1 MKKCSYIIYLFL
13 LLASAAYSYP
23 FVVPYFDEEFFLYP
37 FLNYDQN
44 IEWKRS
50 REGKLYD
57 GGFVQTSHGSLTTW
71 MLLRSEEAVINT
83 DIGEEFTFRFRYRT
97 HYNRHLS
104 YDEQTAS
111 AGLGYRINPNFSL
124 TAETELS
131 SEKSEIDLKP
141 GILFT
146 FQTVYAHIGLS
157 FDEFMFDKKNVGD
170 GLNRTVPVTFTSD
183 IKFDFSRL
191 YFFIS
196 GKYGTGS
203 DRKWNAGPY
212 AEVLEHKNH
221 IRNLYARIEYD
232 LTDNIRLYQESY
244 FDDFYDAKRL
254 KPIATWDSIPPDT
267 TLNTPARWG
276 WVNHEQDISEYDFKA
291 KIFNIRFGVIWALNE
306 KNSLEPGISYARTKH
321 EFELVDGQALDNG
334 HAKSYTID
342 YRAVLPYIIYK
353 YRIHT
358 KFTAEASYMGCYTV
372 NEGENNLYYLK
383 RGENYTGTKIF

>member
-1 MKKCSYIIYLFL
+1 MKKSRSANTDL
-13 LLASAAYSYP
+13 LTCLTAEIFAFYP

-83 DIGEEFTFRFRYRT
+83 DIGDEFTFRFRYRT

-146 FQTVYAHIGLS
+146 FQTVYAHLGVS
-157 FDEFMFDKKNVGD
+157 FDDFMFDKKNVGD

-232 LTDNIRLYQESY
+232 FSGRLKLFSENY
-244 FDDFYDAKRL
+244 FDGFYDEKTM
-254 KPIATWDSIPPDT
+254 KDS
-267 TLNTPARWG
+267 TL
-276 WVNHEQDISEYDFKA
+276 DISSYKFTADLLHHRLGA
-291 KIFNIRFGVIWALNE
+291 VYSITE
-306 KNSLEPGISYARTKH
+306 KSIIDAGLSYAKTEHSMEVREGTRRSYKINYP
-321 EFELVDGQALDNG
+321 AL
-334 HAKSYTID
+334 
-342 YRAVLPYIIYK
+342 LPYMIYN
-353 YRIHT
+353 YRIHS
-358 KFTAEASYMGCYTV
+358 KFTVQAGYLGCYT
-372 NEGENNLYYLK
+372 
-383 RGENYTGTKIF
+383 

>member
-1 MKKCSYIIYLFL
+1 MKKSVLPILIFL
-13 LLASAAYSYP
+13 SLTAEIFAFYP

-83 DIGEEFTFRFRYRT
+83 DIGDEFTFRFRYRT

-146 FQTVYAHIGLS
+146 FQTVYAHLGVS
-157 FDEFMFDKKNVGD
+157 FDDFMFDKKNVGD

-232 LTDNIRLYQESY
+232 LTDNIRLYQENY

-254 KPIATWDSIPPDT
+254 NDPLGFPRHLSYKFGLIAD
-267 TLNTPARWG
+267 L
-276 WVNHEQDISEYDFKA
+276 
-291 KIFNIRFGVIWALNE
+291 
-306 KNSLEPGISYARTKH
+306 
-321 EFELVDGQALDNG
+321 
-334 HAKSYTID
+334 
-342 YRAVLPYIIYK
+342 
-353 YRIHT
+353 
-358 KFTAEASYMGCYTV
+358 
-372 NEGENNLYYLK
+372 
-383 RGENYTGTKIF
+383 